1 VCTSAP
7 TRTCKTGCG
16 NKIIPVLL
24 SLQDQAPGV
33 ELLTDGFQITQR
45 EEGRN
50 TVSVVRLAKEFFV
63 RVTYS
68 KL

>member
-1 VCTSAP
+1 M
-7 TRTCKTGCG
+7 
-16 NKIIPVLL
+16 LL